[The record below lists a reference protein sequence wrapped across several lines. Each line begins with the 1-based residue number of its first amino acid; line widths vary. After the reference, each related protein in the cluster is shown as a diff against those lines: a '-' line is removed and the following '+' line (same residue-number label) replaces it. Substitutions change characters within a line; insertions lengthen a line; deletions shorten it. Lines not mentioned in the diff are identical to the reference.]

1 MRDLFYLFYLLIG
14 ALGIFIITMLLLA
27 IDIIVGWFTNDEK

>member
-1 MRDLFYLFYLLIG
+1 MREFFTLYYLLTG

-27 IDIIVGWFTNDEK
+27 IDIIVGWFKDDEK

>member
-1 MRDLFYLFYLLIG
+1 MRDLFYLLTV
-14 ALGIFIITMLLLA
+14 ALGIFSITMLLFA

>member
-1 MRDLFYLFYLLIG
+1 MRDLFYLFYLITG

-27 IDIIVGWFTNDEK
+27 IDIIVGWFTDNDK

>member
-1 MRDLFYLFYLLIG
+1 MRDFFYLFYLLTG
-14 ALGIFIITMLLLA
+14 ALGIFSITMLLLA